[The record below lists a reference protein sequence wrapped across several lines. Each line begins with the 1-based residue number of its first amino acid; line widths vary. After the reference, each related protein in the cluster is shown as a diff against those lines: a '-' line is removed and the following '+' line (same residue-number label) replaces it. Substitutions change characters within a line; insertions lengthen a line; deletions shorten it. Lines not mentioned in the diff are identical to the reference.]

1 MTETMFTDDQATLGD
16 RIAAAREAAGLTQ
29 AELAQRLG
37 VRRPTLRDWEDD
49 RAEPRANRLQMLA
62 GCLGVSLRWL
72 MTGEG
77 EDPPLASG
85 TAAAL
90 PASVAAQLVNEV
102 RALRAQLL
110 ATCEGLER
118 LERRLRSSAS
128 EAQDD

>member
-85 TAAAL
+85 TAAAG
-90 PASVAAQLVNEV
+90 NEV

>member
-1 MTETMFTDDQATLGD
+1 MTETLFTDDQATLGD

-77 EDPPLASG
+77 DDPPLATGASPV
-85 TAAAL
+85 L
-90 PASVAAQLVNEV
+90 PAAVAAQMGNEV
-102 RALRAQLL
+102 RALRAQIL

-118 LERRLRSSAS
+118 LERRLRGSAT
-128 EAQDD
+128 EVRDE